1 MLDPKKASPHQEGDR
16 GDSMGSRVLI
26 FVRHGQYVNDE
37 KSRYY
42 GQLTA
47 LGRRQAKR
55 TGKRLSEYQ
64 FDVAYHSDMPRAV
77 ETAAI
82 FFDEMEPL
90 PSHTMKAL
98 REITPPLPS
107 HLGENAKQ
115 LSPQQRSLQRKLL
128 RTALDTLVPRF
139 LSAPKGNR
147 NKLELIVAHGNLIRY
162 LVRLAMGD
170 KTSEWWRMG
179 TSNCGITILA
189 IRQDGPNA
197 LYQYNDVGHLPKSMQ
212 TIT

>member
-1 MLDPKKASPHQEGDR
+1 
-16 GDSMGSRVLI
+16 MGSRVLI
-26 FVRHGQYVNDE
+26 LVRHGQYVNDE
-37 KSRYY
+37 KSRHY

-64 FDVAYHSDMPRAV
+64 FDVAYHSDMKRAV

-82 FFDEMEPL
+82 VFGEMEPL

-115 LSPQQRSLQRKLL
+115 RSSQQKLL
-128 RTALDTLVPRF
+128 RAALDTLVPRF

-147 NKLELIVAHGNLIRY
+147 NRLELIVAHGNLIRY

-189 IRQDGPNA
+189 IRQGGPNA